1 VVWMIQGKST
11 VTEVVVLGHDVDME
25 YCWSSVDG
33 RGRRESTFL
42 QLLRPRLAARK
53 SIAISSGCQ

>member
-1 VVWMIQGKST
+1 VVVGVVM
-11 VTEVVVLGHDVDME
+11 VVLGHDVDME

-42 QLLRPRLAARK
+42 QLLSARLDSPYLGNNGHLA
-53 SIAISSGCQ
+53 